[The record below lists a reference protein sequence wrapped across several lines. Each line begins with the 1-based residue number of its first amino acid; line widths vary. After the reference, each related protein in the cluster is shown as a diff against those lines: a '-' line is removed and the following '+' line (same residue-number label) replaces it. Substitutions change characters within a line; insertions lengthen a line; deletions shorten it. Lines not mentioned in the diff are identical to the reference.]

1 MRESLFI
8 LAQKLAPQHLL
19 SRAAGLVANSRWPLL
34 KNAFI
39 GWFIRR
45 YQVDMSEAAEPDP
58 RTYATFND
66 FFTRALKLG
75 VRPVDSDPGALLC
88 PADGAIS
95 QIGGIHN
102 GAILQAKGQD
112 YSLSQLLAEP
122 AADLHAF
129 DQGQFVTVYL
139 SPRDYHRVHM
149 PLAGTLTRTTFVPG
163 DLFSV
168 NPVTA
173 QRVPGLFARNERLVT
188 WFDTEVGPVALVL
201 VGAMVVA
208 SMATV
213 WSGTVAPGGKKI
225 LVTDFNG
232 EQAPRLERGAEM
244 GRFMLGST
252 AILVLPKGAGEWLEN
267 YRSGTAVRMGETL
280 GQLTA
285 TSQAQTQSQEN
296 A

>member
-19 SRAAGLVANSRWPLL
+19 SRAAGLVANNRWPWF
-34 KNAFI
+34 KNAMVR
-39 GWFIRR
+39 WFIRR
-45 YQVDMSEAAEPDP
+45 YQVDMAEAAEPDP
-58 RTYATFND
+58 QAYASFNA
-66 FFTRALKLG
+66 FFTRALKPG
-75 VRPVDSDPGALLC
+75 VRPLDSNPRALLC

-102 GAILQAKGQD
+102 GSVLQAKGQT

-122 AADLHAF
+122 AEQLQAF
-129 DQGQFVTVYL
+129 DQGSFVTVYL

-213 WSGTVAPGGKKI
+213 WGGTVAPGGKQ
-225 LVTDFNG
+225 LVVTDFTG
-232 EQAPRLERGAEM
+232 DQAPRLERGAEM

-252 AILVLPKGAGEWLEN
+252 AILVLPSGAGEWLDH

-280 GQLTA
+280 GQLTRA
-285 TSQAQTQSQEN
+285 EQPEAQEQA
-296 A
+296 